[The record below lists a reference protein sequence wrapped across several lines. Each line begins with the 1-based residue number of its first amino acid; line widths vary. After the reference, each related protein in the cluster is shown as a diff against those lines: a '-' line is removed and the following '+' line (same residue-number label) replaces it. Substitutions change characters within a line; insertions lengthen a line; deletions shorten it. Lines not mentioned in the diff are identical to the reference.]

1 MRSHNQSQD
10 VEMVVKKVIS
20 GYLEKFLLFVLIVSG
35 LVLIYFAKDAS
46 DFIPSLLLNLGSNIV
61 VFVSVYWIFQYFI
74 GRQPGGK
81 DSENYENYR
90 NIFDSK
96 VITQDYQDIGK
107 TKRSRR
113 MYPNTWKTG
122 NRQIPNSSQDRE

>member
-10 VEMVVKKVIS
+10 VEIVVKKVIS

-74 GRQPGGK
+74 GRQPGEN
-81 DSENYENYR
+81 SENYEKYR
-90 NIFDSK
+90 NIFDGT
-96 VITQDYQDIGK
+96 VIPQDYQDIGK

-113 MYPNTWKTG
+113 MNPNTWEMG
-122 NRQIPNSSQDRE
+122 NRQIPDSFQDHE

>member
-10 VEMVVKKVIS
+10 VEIVVKKVIS

-61 VFVSVYWIFQYFI
+61 VFVSVYWIFQYFT
-74 GRQPGGK
+74 GRQPGEN
-81 DSENYENYR
+81 SENYEKYR
-90 NIFDSK
+90 NIFDGT
-96 VITQDYQDIGK
+96 VIPQDYQDIGK

-113 MYPNTWKTG
+113 MNPNTWEMG
-122 NRQIPNSSQDRE
+122 NRQIPDSFQDHE

>member
-10 VEMVVKKVIS
+10 VEIVVKKVIS

-61 VFVSVYWIFQYFI
+61 VFCLYTGFFNTSQEDNQEKTVKTMKNTEIFLMAQLFLKI
-74 GRQPGGK
+74 TKILEKPK
-81 DSENYENYR
+81 DQEE
-90 NIFDSK
+90 
-96 VITQDYQDIGK
+96 
-107 TKRSRR
+107 
-113 MYPNTWKTG
+113 
-122 NRQIPNSSQDRE
+122 